1 MLKLSSLAFLA
12 AMALAACAGHQD
24 MQAQTSTAAAAPMQP
39 APQAA
44 PAPAPPTTA
53 QTSTA
58 SGTYTDAQ
66 LRSFAAASRE
76 IDPLNHQ
83 LTTATPAQR
92 TAVIAQIRDILQR
105 HNIDSA
111 TYNAIAAQ
119 TQTDP
124 ALAARIAAMN
134 TTEPP
139 PG

>member
-12 AMALAACAGHQD
+12 AVALAACAGHQD

-39 APQAA
+39 TPQAA
-44 PAPAPPTTA
+44 PTPTTA
-53 QTSTA
+53 QTPTA
-58 SGTYTDAQ
+58 PGTYTDPQ

-83 LTTATPAQR
+83 LATATSAQR
-92 TAVIAQIRDILQR
+92 TTLIAQIRDILQR
-105 HNIDSA
+105 YNIDSA

-119 TQTDP
+119 AQTDP